1 MCTSVCGAPQAQVQ
15 GQVLRPAPSE
25 VPKLEARPLARVTP
39 LKAAAPPPP
48 ETPFERFLNAM
59 VRVALSQSAT
69 HVAAE
74 LPLILRDGRLRPST
88 LGADAENALKRAG
101 YLSPEGSA
109 ASDAFVAAQSAW
121 RDVLSGSS
129 TNLSAC
135 GAHTLDEWAAL
146 LLVALLGKPSS
157 VRTDE
162 LKKALR
168 REGVAAFGM
177 REAA

>member
-1 MCTSVCGAPQAQVQ
+1 MCASVCGAPQPQVQ
-15 GQVLRPAPSE
+15 GQVLRPAPAQ
-25 VPKLEARPLARVTP
+25 VPKLEPRPLARVTP
-39 LKAAAPPPP
+39 LKAPAPPAP
-48 ETPFERFLNAM
+48 ETPFERFLTAM
-59 VRVALSQSAT
+59 VRVALAESAT
-69 HVAAE
+69 QLAAE
-74 LPLILRDGRLRPST
+74 LPLVLRDGRLRPNA
-88 LGADAENALKRAG
+88 LGADAEKALKTRG
-101 YLSPEGSA
+101 YLGPEGSA

-121 RDVLSGSS
+121 RDVLSGHS

-146 LLVALLGKPSS
+146 LLAALLGKPAA
-157 VRTDE
+157 RADE